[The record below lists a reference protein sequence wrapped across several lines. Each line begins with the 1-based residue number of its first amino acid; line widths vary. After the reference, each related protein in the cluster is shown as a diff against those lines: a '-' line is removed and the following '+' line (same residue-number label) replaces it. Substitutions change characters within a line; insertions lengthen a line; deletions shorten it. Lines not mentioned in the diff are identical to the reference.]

1 MTDYIDC
8 NSLADT
14 CEENLTEVESI
25 MGALERNEVTTIQTA
40 GNELEE
46 SMHVIE
52 NIQDMVG

>member
-8 NSLADT
+8 NLLADT
-14 CEENLTEVESI
+14 CEDNLEEVESI
-25 MGALERNEVTTIQTA
+25 MGAWERNEVTTIQAA
-40 GNELEE
+40 GNEPEE